1 MKFLASFL
9 ILVILAITNSMT
21 AQNKSTDTKVIT
33 VTVVNATSDAGKIG
47 FALYTKDNFMRKP
60 LLSKEGKI
68 KDGKS
73 TVIFENIPA
82 GEYAIICYHDKNNNN
97 KMDFSSNRMPLE
109 DYGASNNV
117 MAFAPPTF
125 ENAKFLLKNKNLH
138 LDINF

>member
-9 ILVILAITNSMT
+9 ILAMLAITNSIT
-21 AQNKSTDTKVIT
+21 AQNKSTDTKTIT

-60 LLSKEGKI
+60 VQGKEGKI

-73 TVIFENIPA
+73 TVVFENIPS
-82 GEYAIICYHDKNNNN
+82 GEYAIICYHDKNNND
-97 KMDFSSNRMPLE
+97 KMDFSANRMPLE
-109 DYGASNNV
+109 DYGASNNI

-125 ENAKFLLKNKNLH
+125 ENAKFLLKDKNLQ
-138 LDINF
+138 LDIKF

>member
-9 ILVILAITNSMT
+9 ILAMLAITNSIT
-21 AQNKSTDTKVIT
+21 AQNKSTDTKTIT

-60 LLSKEGKI
+60 VQGKEGKI

-73 TVIFENIPA
+73 TVVFENIPS
-82 GEYAIICYHDKNNNN
+82 GEYAIICYHDKNDND
-97 KMDFSSNRMPLE
+97 KMDFSANRMPLE
-109 DYGASNNV
+109 DYGASNNI

-125 ENAKFLLKNKNLH
+125 ENAKFLLKDKNLQ
-138 LDINF
+138 LDIKF